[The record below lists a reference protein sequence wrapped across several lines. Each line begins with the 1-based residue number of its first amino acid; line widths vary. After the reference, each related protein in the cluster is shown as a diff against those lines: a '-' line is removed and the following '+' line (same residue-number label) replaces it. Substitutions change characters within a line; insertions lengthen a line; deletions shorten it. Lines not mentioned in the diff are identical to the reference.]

1 MKLPGFTADAAIN
14 DTSAMYG
21 MTAAPEAAGTGA
33 LVVPQASLCT
43 TVLNRCLGPVCV
55 RVQLCALPPS
65 ACIRVTVAGVTVINR
80 CFP

>member
-1 MKLPGFTADAAIN
+1 MNTPGFTAEAAIY
-14 DTSAMYG
+14 DSGATYR
-21 MTAAPEAAGTGA
+21 MTAAPEAAVTGA
-33 LVVPQASLCT
+33 AVVPQASLCT

-65 ACIRVTVAGVTVINR
+65 ACIRVTVAGATVINR